1 MAAKTRLRYVFFA
14 DDFFERAGFERE
26 SDCLFVIVQHPSSEI
41 LQSRDFVPLEIV
53 LLVFCKAEDKESGF
67 VRPEENDRAK
77 TTRFPLPLTGDT
89 LLVNAAAEVCMSY
102 SG

>member
-14 DDFFERAGFERE
+14 DDFFERAGFERD
-26 SDCLFVIVQHPSSEI
+26 SDCFFVIVEHPSSEI

-77 TTRFPLPLTGDT
+77 TTRFPLPLASNT
-89 LLVNAAAEVCMSY
+89 LFVNTAAEVCM
-102 SG
+102 G